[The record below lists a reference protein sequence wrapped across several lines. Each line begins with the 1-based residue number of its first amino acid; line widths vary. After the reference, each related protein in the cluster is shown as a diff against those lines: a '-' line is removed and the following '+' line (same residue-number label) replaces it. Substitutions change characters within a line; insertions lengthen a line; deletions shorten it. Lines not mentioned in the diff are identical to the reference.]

1 MILYAQ
7 SFERVIVQNILHGL
21 SPSLC
26 EAISSIPRWKLI
38 RAAFPHV
45 IHCCASV
52 LAKRQDVGS
61 GGKYSSLETKL
72 LYTLHWIVLDA
83 ASECE
88 DSDSHSHH
96 HCKPSYLHSL
106 DTIQL
111 FIFLLIPLLSS
122 IKRPEIESL
131 KLLNGL
137 RLWEPLWSFN
147 QPSVPCFI
155 TPVKAKKALTKPIE
169 EIMKVNFNL
178 ANIYLGDDKEKE
190 NKDLLALPEGPP
202 LVSMSDICALS
213 NRSSMEESMTHSFKI
228 EPLKTDIF
236 GLNLEQ
242 KELEGRIK
250 KN

>member
-1 MILYAQ
+1 M
-7 SFERVIVQNILHGL
+7 IVQNILHGL

-26 EAISSIPRWKLI
+26 EAINSIPRWKLI

-52 LAKRQDVGS
+52 LSKRKES
-61 GGKYSSLETKL
+61 GDDGKYSSLETKL

-88 DSDSHSHH
+88 DTDGRFSSQT
-96 HCKPSYLHSL
+96 SYLHSL

-111 FIFLLIPLLSS
+111 FIFLLIPLLST

-137 RLWEPLWSFN
+137 RLWEPLWSSN
-147 QPSVPCFI
+147 QPCVACFI
-155 TPVKAKKALTKPIE
+155 TPVKSKKALTRPIE
-169 EIMKVNFNL
+169 ENSKVNFNM
-178 ANIYLGDDKEKE
+178 ANIYLGEDNEEDKKAS
-190 NKDLLALPEGPP
+190 LSTTGIPP
-202 LVSMSDICALS
+202 LVMMQDICALS
-213 NRSSMEESMTHSFKI
+213 NRSSMEESMTHSLKI

-236 GLNLEQ
+236 GLNLEH
-242 KELEGRIK
+242 KDLSGET
-250 KN
+250 